1 MDLGR
6 CDERTDQ
13 LLAGHGLHS
22 VPLCHSGELVFDLGI
37 RRDWEK
43 GLPLVIVYGLKQVG
57 FVLDV
62 PQDAAEALK
71 KAGVTLPRSPVYA
84 SRAHVHVDHIQVGDT
99 APSLVRPPPCGPHEV
114 PQYSRVGA
122 RRRWAH
128 SLAPWTSSAM
138 AVCTWWTRRDTA
150 RGILTSSRALRT
162 EPGCTWRGTAHT
174 TGGSLT
180 GSHRL
185 RTGSWGAHMATRQR
199 LRRR

>member
-71 KAGVTLPRSPVYA
+71 KAGVTLPRSPMYA
-84 SRAHVHVDHIQVGDT
+84 SRPTCMLTTSKSVTPPLHWCDLLPADRTKYLNT
-99 APSLVRPPPCGPHEV
+99 AEWAPAAAGPIPSRPGLL
-114 PQYSRVGA
+114 
-122 RRRWAH
+122 RRWQ
-128 SLAPWTSSAM
+128 SVPGG
-138 AVCTWWTRRDTA
+138 
-150 RGILTSSRALRT
+150 RG
-162 EPGCTWRGTAHT
+162 GTLL
-174 TGGSLT
+174 GVY
-180 GSHRL
+180 
-185 RTGSWGAHMATRQR
+185 
-199 LRRR
+199 